1 MRRTSWSGVAVLSA
15 ALLSAVVC
23 QADAPK
29 TTPKGVVSGT
39 ITLKKDGSP
48 KKDRSGV
55 VVYLEGVQNALP
67 SAISAKSLIHQRD
80 IAFFPE
86 VSVVLKGTTVDFP
99 NDDKVFHNV
108 FSLSTVAKFDLG
120 LYKSG
125 ESKSVTF
132 NKVGVADIYCNIHP
146 QMVARV
152 KVIDTTYHALTKA
165 DGAFKIDGVPAGTYP
180 VVAWQPYG
188 PEYRGSVTIKEG
200 ESKTL
205 AIELSEG
212 ERSSSHTKKDG
223 TPYGQYK

>member
-1 MRRTSWSGVAVLSA
+1 MRWSGIGMSLG
-15 ALLSAVVC
+15 ALLCAVVAY
-23 QADAPK
+23 ADAPK

-39 ITLKKDGSP
+39 VTIKRDGKE
-48 KKDRSGV
+48 KKDRAGV
-55 VVYLEGVQNALP
+55 VVYLEGVPNALP
-67 SAISAKSLIHQRD
+67 GPLSIKPLIHQKD
-80 IAFFPE
+80 LAFSPE
-86 VSVVLKGTTVDFP
+86 VSVVVKGTTIDFP

-108 FSLSTVAKFDLG
+108 FSLSSVAKFDLG

-132 NKVGVADIYCNIHP
+132 NKAGVADIYCNIHP
-146 QMVARV
+146 QMVAKV
-152 KVIDTTYHALTKA
+152 KVVDTTYYSLTKG

-200 ESKTL
+200 EAKTL
-205 AIELSEG
+205 AIELVEG
-212 ERSSSHTKKDG
+212 ERPSSHTKKDG